1 MKLLRVLLWSQGIYT
16 LLTALWPI
24 LHIRSFMDV
33 TGYKTDIW
41 LVKTVGALLI
51 PISLT
56 ILFFV
61 VVNTDKRPIV
71 LLASTTA
78 VAFIVIDLYYAL
90 KDVIPDIYLADAGIE
105 LLFLL
110 LWMYIMAF
118 RWKEIENNKR

>member
-41 LVKTVGALLI
+41 LVKTVGALLV